1 MLLSMKDQNGV
12 FNSFLIGTNFKP
24 IMGVLYDILLL
35 FYFVLLSDAYLI
47 LGFKQILKVRN
58 TQTQYLL

>member
-1 MLLSMKDQNGV
+1 MKDQNGV

-24 IMGVLYDILLL
+24 IMGVLYDILVL
-35 FYFVLLSDAYLI
+35 FYFVLLSDAYLV
-47 LGFKQILKVRN
+47 LGFKQILKVRS